1 MVIGFT
7 LFYKIT
13 SSNNKQNMWWI
24 IIYCSIISVASITN
38 YQTASKNTWWGW
50 SSFEVDMAKI
60 INRSDNP
67 LVISQERIGNIMPLF
82 YMLKENSRTLML
94 DTNDSTLPKGIEN
107 GDVFLLN
114 PSPEIRETYKQLSNQ
129 SLDVVYQYQEGMIN
143 IKLYMSK

>member
-1 MVIGFT
+1 
-7 LFYKIT
+7 
-13 SSNNKQNMWWI
+13 
-24 IIYCSIISVASITN
+24 
-38 YQTASKNTWWGW
+38 
-50 SSFEVDMAKI
+50 MAKI